1 MNKYVQTMKTAITN
15 YHNAIKEAS
24 SKMAENTRIYKPE
37 EADKAND
44 AIMAKLREAKNA
56 ALSAI
61 AEASADGNREV
72 DAWGQLDGAKI
83 TDDAKLLD
91 AGAVNPDQFKGLVQK
106 YQNNATMLQLLAN
119 YAEKQN
125 GESGGFSAVWNYG
138 GKGNAART
146 ARHFDT
152 TGLPTAESK
161 RAVINQHAAQAAR
174 IVDRISALEK
184 GQIGAGPESPFV
196 LTSIEM
202 FGEDTE

>member
-1 MNKYVQTMKTAITN
+1 MNKHVQTMKTAITN
-15 YHNAIKEAS
+15 YHNAVKEAS

-44 AIMAKLREAKNA
+44 AILSKLREAKNA
-56 ALSAI
+56 ALSTI
-61 AEASADGNREV
+61 AEASANGNKEV
-72 DAWGQLDGAKI
+72 DAWDQLDGSMI

-91 AGAVNPDQFKGLVQK
+91 ARAVNPDQFKGLVRK
-106 YQNNATMLQLLAN
+106 YQNNSTMLQLLAN

-125 GESGGFSAVWNYG
+125 SESGGFSAVWNYG

-161 RAVINQHAAQAAR
+161 RAIINQHAAQAAG
-174 IVDRISALEK
+174 IVDRIGVLEK
-184 GQIGAGPESPFV
+184 GQFGAGPDSPFV
-196 LTSIEM
+196 LSSIEM
-202 FGEDTE
+202 FGTDTE